1 MAVLQ
6 QGMLF
11 IMLWIQ
17 LTVSIS
23 NCQVYV
29 TRETWGIVYDPLTK
43 SNQTVIKYTL
53 SNSNK
58 VQVQI
63 ISFGAS
69 ITSVIIPDGKGVLS
83 DIVLGFDN
91 MAGMFF

>member
-1 MAVLQ
+1 MAVIQ
-6 QGMLF
+6 QVMLF
-11 IMLWIQ
+11 VMLWIQ
-17 LTVSIS
+17 LTVSKS
-23 NCQVYV
+23 NSQVYV

-43 SNQTVIKYTL
+43 SNQTVIRYTL

-69 ITSVIIPDGKGVLS
+69 ITSIITPDGKGVLG
-83 DIVLGFDN
+83 DIVLGFDD
-91 MAGMFF
+91 MAGMFI